1 MDAMPAV
8 PTTPARA
15 PDGARSRWAW
25 VSWRTGWVLA
35 GIAILTAVLMALH
48 RRVPNTPG
56 NFGSLLE
63 TFLPWVGVMIPLLAI
78 AAVVR
83 RSAPA
88 GLALVLPLVVWLG
101 MFGDAMLPGKGG
113 GSHDLRVITHNV
125 DADNT
130 DHDGTVREL
139 LAADADVVALEELDS
154 DAAATY
160 QGGLGDDF
168 QHHVTRGTVGLW
180 SRYPI
185 NSTEDI
191 DVGFGWT
198 RAIRAKV
205 KTPEGELAV
214 YVAHLASVRIG
225 SEGFTSDQRN
235 STIKRLGDQIAA
247 DPVKRVV
254 LLGDLN
260 GTVND
265 RGLAPIT
272 AGMRSAQGAAGHG
285 FGFSWPARFPMARID
300 HILVRGVEPADAWV
314 LPRTGSDHRPVAA
327 DLRLD

>member
-1 MDAMPAV
+1 MPAA

-15 PDGARSRWAW
+15 PEGTGGRWAW

-35 GIAILTAVLMALH
+35 GIAILTAALMALH
-48 RRVPNTPG
+48 RSVPNSPG

-63 TFLPWVGVMIPLLAI
+63 TFLPWVGVMVPLLAI
-78 AAVVR
+78 AALVR

-88 GLALVLPLVVWLG
+88 ALALTLPLVVWVG
-101 MFGDAMLPGKGG
+101 MFGNAVLPGKGG
-113 GSHDLRVITHNV
+113 GSHDLRVVTHNV
-125 DADNT
+125 DAANT
-130 DHDGTVREL
+130 DHDKTVREL
-139 LAADADVVALEELDS
+139 LAADADVVALEELDD
-154 DAAATY
+154 DAATAY
-160 QGGLGDDF
+160 QSGLGADLE
-168 QHHVTRGTVGLW
+168 HHVTRGTVGLW
-180 SRYPI
+180 SRFPI
-185 NSTEDI
+185 SDAKDI

-198 RAIRAKV
+198 RAMRAKV
-205 KTPEGELAV
+205 KTPEGEVAV

-225 SEGFTSDQRN
+225 PEGFTADQRN
-235 STIKRLGDQIAA
+235 RTIKLLGAQIAA